1 MLRDLFASD
10 FIHNFPL
17 FAIILCLLCAV
28 ISFVLRSRGARI
40 LTYILVLTDMVLNGS
55 VLLHNLITGERFTY
69 MMGHFPAPWGNEIAA
84 GLLEPAFALL
94 FGVVIFCSITA
105 GRNRIST
112 DVRADKQHFYYI
124 LVDLAQVAM

>member
-28 ISFVLRSRGARI
+28 ISFVLQGGGARR
-40 LTYILVLTDMVLNGS
+40 LTYILILIGMALNGS

-69 MMGHFPAPWGNEIAA
+69 MMGHLG
-84 GLLEPAFALL
+84 
-94 FGVVIFCSITA
+94 
-105 GRNRIST
+105 
-112 DVRADKQHFYYI
+112 K
-124 LVDLAQVAM
+124 